1 MRLSPPS
8 RSSQYR
14 CDPEQLG
21 RHRRPLPVP
30 RRAPRRL
37 AGKRALGPPG
47 SPPQERRA
55 RSASRDHLR
64 DEWSACRTIP
74 APIGPSPLAERS
86 TGTGALARQRTVGP
100 RRALRPCG
108 SMSRPRTGFGDGIDA
123 GAQGEHL
130 GREPRCSERDGPMRD
145 GPLRRGP
152 DRQGPNARG
161 QRCGPC
167 AVAGAPWARTTLGAS
182 AVAAWQP
189 VLWRVGATLE
199 HAARSLPGDPRDPG
213 ASA

>member
-167 AVAGAPWARTTLGAS
+167 AVARAPWPERRGPEQRSGPAPWRLAASPVAGRCNAGACSEELARGST
-182 AVAAWQP
+182 
-189 VLWRVGATLE
+189 
-199 HAARSLPGDPRDPG
+199 
-213 ASA
+213 

>member
-30 RRAPRRL
+30 RRPPRRL

-145 GPLRRGP
+145 GPLRRGAGP
-152 DRQGPNARG
+152 PGPERQGPALWPVRRGRSAVGPNNARG
-161 QRCGPC
+161 QRRGGVAASP
-167 AVAGAPWARTTLGAS
+167 VAGRCNAGACSEELARGST
-182 AVAAWQP
+182 
-189 VLWRVGATLE
+189 
-199 HAARSLPGDPRDPG
+199 
-213 ASA
+213 